1 MRFSF
6 TSNRIN
12 IGLLILLVLLGLG
25 SIGYNQ
31 YLVEQIVSKER
42 SSIELWAKAI
52 EYTGNPA
59 NEDASRKLL
68 SAARQLRQNAAVSDS
83 IVNLIESAE
92 ANRSAENFVV
102 EEIILKDRFKIPR
115 MIVDQNGDILSTKH
129 VIAEPNEQLIAEF
142 EAINPPIEI
151 QLGPQTGAQK
161 QFVYYGE
168 SPTVQYLRYFP
179 YIQLS
184 LLALLLGVAFLSYRT
199 INKSEQS
206 NILVGM
212 TKEAAHQLGTPL
224 SSMYGWIELLREERK
239 EDDFVKEVAGELEND
254 VARLRGVAERF
265 NKIGS
270 EPELEETSLLPHI
283 EAVMD
288 YMQRRLPQLGKDV
301 EISRQIE
308 TNARA
313 KINAELFEWALENIL
328 KNSMNAIKSR
338 RKGAHISLRM
348 HRVEDNLIIDIEDSG
363 RGIEKKYHDEIF
375 KPGYST
381 KKRGWGLGLSLTK
394 RIIEDYHNGK
404 VFVLRSEVGEGTVM
418 RIMLKASDSSSRQ

>member
-184 LLALLLGVAFLSYRT
+184 LFALLLGMAFLSYRT

-224 SSMYGWIELLREERK
+224 SSMYG
-239 EDDFVKEVAGELEND
+239 
-254 VARLRGVAERF
+254 
-265 NKIGS
+265 
-270 EPELEETSLLPHI
+270 
-283 EAVMD
+283 
-288 YMQRRLPQLGKDV
+288 
-301 EISRQIE
+301 
-308 TNARA
+308 
-313 KINAELFEWALENIL
+313 
-328 KNSMNAIKSR
+328 
-338 RKGAHISLRM
+338 
-348 HRVEDNLIIDIEDSG
+348 
-363 RGIEKKYHDEIF
+363 
-375 KPGYST
+375 
-381 KKRGWGLGLSLTK
+381 
-394 RIIEDYHNGK
+394 
-404 VFVLRSEVGEGTVM
+404 
-418 RIMLKASDSSSRQ
+418 